1 MNPKRVSW
9 ATPIALALLCAA
21 PFLSKSRASEEVLLQ
36 RLRSGECEAL
46 PLLAAGYPHALTP
59 ALMEELARHEEHR
72 LRELVAHQAW
82 IPHVKLRDQLTR
94 IATLEP
100 RELRERA
107 KVWAERRTTS
117 RETLTRADIAA
128 YWTSREPR

>member
-1 MNPKRVSW
+1 MSPKRDSW

-21 PFLSKSRASEEVLLQ
+21 PFFSARQPSEEVLLQ
-36 RLRSGECEAL
+36 RLRSGDCEAL
-46 PLLAAGYPHALTP
+46 PLLAAAHPNALTS
-59 ALMEELARHEEHR
+59 ALMEELVQHEDHR

-82 IPHVKLRDQLTR
+82 IPHVKLREQLTR

-128 YWTSREPR
+128 YWASREPR

>member
-1 MNPKRVSW
+1 MSPKGVNW
-9 ATPIALALLCAA
+9 GTPLALALLCLA
-21 PFLSKSRASEEVLLQ
+21 PFFSARQPSEEALLH
-36 RLRSGECEAL
+36 RLRSGDCEAL
-46 PLLAAGYPHALTP
+46 PLLSAAHPHALTS
-59 ALMEELARHEEHR
+59 ALMEELARHEDLR

-82 IPHVKLRDQLTR
+82 IPHVKLREQLTR

-100 RELRERA
+100 LELRERA

-128 YWTSREPR
+128 YWASREPR